1 MAFGKV
7 TLPPESCNVVTWK
20 MTLNH
25 TMHLVHGNIFEEL
38 SVKNLDKL
46 PICDLFA
53 TCSSIQ
59 DAGNSRECLIDLKNT
74 REANNNLLDL
84 LVVCAFWRSVFFR
97 NRHQNLADTAHD
109 CFGIRHEGS
118 VRVSFEGTT
127 MIH

>member
-84 LVVCAFWRSVFFR
+84 LVVCILALGLLSESTSKPCGHCPRLLR
-97 NRHQNLADTAHD
+97 NPP
-109 CFGIRHEGS
+109 
-118 VRVSFEGTT
+118 
-127 MIH
+127 